1 MAVRLLVPMEVAFG
15 KRDELIEAFRVRCSE
30 VRLEPGCEEFEL
42 YQSTERP
49 DQLLLVEKWTDE
61 ATLQAHGELN
71 RQRGSNVASLR
82 KGTTQ
87 AERYTMQDTN

>member
-1 MAVRLLVPMEVAFG
+1 MAVRLIVPMQAAVG
-15 KRDELIEAFRVRCSE
+15 KRDELIELFRVRCSE

-61 ATLQAHGELN
+61 ATLQAHAELN
-71 RQRGSNVASLR
+71 RQRGNNVGSLR
-82 KGTTQ
+82 KGTSQ
-87 AERYTMQDTN
+87 AERYMMQDSN